1 MIIVMNGKT
10 DDADVEKVI
19 HKLYEMGHKVHISR
33 GERRII
39 LGVIGDVENLASV
52 PFYAFNG
59 VEEII
64 RIVKPYKLASREF
77 KDFDTIIKVKDVII
91 GGKEVIVMAG
101 PCVIENEKQIFETAR
116 YVKASGAKILRGG
129 AFKPRTSPYSFQ
141 GLGEEGLKLLA
152 QAGEETGL
160 AVVTEVMSVNQIE
173 LVGKYTDIFQVGARN
188 MQNFVLLKELGK
200 TKKPIL
206 LKRGLSATIEE
217 LLLSAEYILSQ
228 GNYEVILCERGIRTF
243 ENYTR
248 NTLDLSAVPVLKRLS
263 HLPIIVDPS
272 HATGR
277 WRLVSP
283 MAKAAIAVGADGLLI
298 EVHPDPRSSLSD
310 GAQTLRLDTFT
321 QLMKELSPIAQ
332 AVGREL
338 GTSAEYDLER
348 MKN

>member
-1 MIIVMNGKT
+1 MNGKT

-338 GTSAEYDLER
+338 GTSAENDLER

>member
-1 MIIVMNGKT
+1 VIIVMNGKT
-10 DDADVEKVI
+10 NDSDVEKVI
-19 HKLYEMGHKVHISR
+19 EKLYELGHKVHISR

-39 LGVIGDVENLASV
+39 LGVIGNVENLASV

-64 RIVKPYKLASREF
+64 RILKPYKLASREF
-77 KDFDTIIKVKDVII
+77 KEFDTIIKVKEVTI
-91 GGKEVIVMAG
+91 GGKEIIVIAG
-101 PCVIENEKQIFETAR
+101 PCVVEDENQILETAR
-116 YVKASGAKILRGG
+116 NVKALGAKILRGG

-160 AVVTEVMSVNQIE
+160 AVVTEVMSVNQIDLIAE
-173 LVGKYTDIFQVGARN
+173 YTDIFQVGARN
-188 MQNFVLLKELGK
+188 MQNYVLLKELGK
-200 TKKPIL
+200 LKKPIL
-206 LKRGLSATIEE
+206 LKRAMSATIEE

-248 NTLDLSAVPVLKRLS
+248 NTLDLSAVPALKELS
-263 HLPIIVDPS
+263 HLPVIVDPS

-283 MAKAAIAVGADGLLI
+283 MAKAAIAAGADGLII
-298 EVHPDPRSSLSD
+298 EVHPDPKSSLSD
-310 GAQTLRLDTFT
+310 GAQTLRFDTFT
-321 QLMKELSPIAQ
+321 QLMKEIRPIIQ
-332 AVGREL
+332 AVGREF
-338 GTSAEYDLER
+338 SIPSEDEVER
-348 MKN
+348 IKN